1 MQVGDALDIV
11 EQMCNAGFY
20 LSTDVLQFILQ
31 ICEESYEYIL
41 VYLIFLATCHLFLL
55 FDNLQNNLLIS
66 SNSICNQILAIDSL
80 VVNVVYVLVCKTIF
94 FGKVLRAQT
103 TDYCPKL
110 HCADI

>member
-20 LSTDVLQFILQ
+20 LSTGVLQFILQ

-41 VYLIFLATCHLFLL
+41 VYLIFLTTCHLFIL
-55 FDNLQNNLLIS
+55 FYNLRNNLFIS

-80 VVNVVYVLVCKTIF
+80 AVNVVHVLVRKTTF

-103 TDYCPKL
+103 TDYSPKL
-110 HCADI
+110 PCADI